1 MNAKCAYTPT
11 RKNQM
16 YDYSASLQ
24 RYREL
29 RNCSHAA
36 SFKACHSDEDY
47 QRLKMLLQAEHHG
60 KQSSIEQA
68 DSKESTNAQHNSI
81 RFGPL
86 MPHSEKV
93 DKVLDPVHVPGRGGT
108 EEKAAGKDKEV
119 KITE

>member
-1 MNAKCAYTPT
+1 MNAKCAYAAT

-16 YDYSASLQ
+16 YDYSVSLQ

-47 QRLKMLLQAEHHG
+47 HRLKMLLQAQHHG
-60 KQSSIEQA
+60 KQSSFELA

-86 MPHSEKV
+86 MPHSQKV
-93 DKVLDPVHVPGRGGT
+93 DKVLDPVHVPGRGAPKKRLQAKT
-108 EEKAAGKDKEV
+108 KKSRS
-119 KITE
+119 